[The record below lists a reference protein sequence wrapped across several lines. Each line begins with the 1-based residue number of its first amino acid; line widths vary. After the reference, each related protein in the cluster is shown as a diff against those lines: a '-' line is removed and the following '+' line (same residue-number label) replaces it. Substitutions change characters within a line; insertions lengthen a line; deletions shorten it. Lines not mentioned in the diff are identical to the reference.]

1 MSRVLDRRQVLR
13 GATMAGGGLA
23 LSAYMPAWAQSVS
36 AGIAKPL
43 PTVSGEDITLRVA
56 HQKMMIDGRESH
68 AIGINGTVPAPLIR
82 LREGQNVR
90 LHVVND
96 LDEETSIHWHG
107 LLVPFQM
114 DGVPGISFPG
124 IPARSTFTYEFPIIQ
139 SGTYWYHSHS
149 GLQEQDG
156 HYGPILIDPK
166 DPDPVQFDRE
176 HVIVL
181 SDHSFQH
188 SHYLFDR
195 LKKESGYFN
204 RQRQTLAGLLAGKD
218 QPLKER
224 LMWGKM
230 RMDPADVADVTG
242 STYTYLVN
250 GHGPRDN
257 WTALFKPGERVRLR
271 FINASSMTTFNV
283 RIPGLPMTIVAA
295 DGLNVRPVQIDEFQ
309 FGPAETYDAIVTP
322 PDMRAY
328 TLVGESVDRS
338 GQARATLAPR
348 EGMAAEVPPLRKR
361 PLATMKD
368 MGMGGHDMGTM
379 DHGAMQGMG
388 NGAAGAQAGSM
399 AGMDHSAMNH
409 GAGAGS
415 MQGMNHSQ
423 MNHGT
428 AAAAAGGMAG
438 MAMPQG
444 QSGTMAG
451 MDHGSGAMP
460 GMAGDQSMAGMDMGG
475 MDMGN
480 MNMRDFSKAPEVKK
494 GPGVQTISAMPVDR
508 TGDPG
513 QGLENVGHRVL
524 TYRDLMA
531 LDRNPDTRAPE
542 REIKLHLTGNMER
555 YMWGFDGEKL
565 SENPDPITLLHGE
578 RVRVTLINDTMMG
591 HPIHI
596 HGHFFE
602 LVTGK
607 GAYAPRKHT
616 VLVQPGGTVSWD
628 VTGEEGD
635 WAFHCHMLYH
645 MHAGM
650 MRVVQVRKAGEAAA

>member
-13 GATMAGGGLA
+13 GASLAGSGLA
-23 LSAYMPAWAQSVS
+23 LSAYMPAWAQPVS
-36 AGIAKPL
+36 AGIARPL
-43 PTVSGEDITLRVA
+43 PTVSGEDITLKVA
-56 HQKMMIDGRESH
+56 HQMMMIDGRQSH

-90 LHVVND
+90 LHVVNE

-107 LLVPFQM
+107 LLLPFQM
-114 DGVPGISFPG
+114 DGVPGIAFPG

-149 GLQEQDG
+149 GLQEQEG

-166 DPDPVQFDRE
+166 NPDPVQFDRE

-188 SHYLFDR
+188 PHYLFDR

-204 RQRQTLAGLLAGKD
+204 RQRQTLSGLLAGKD

-230 RMDPADVADVTG
+230 RMDPTDIADVTA
-242 STYTYLVN
+242 SIYTYLVN
-250 GHGPRDN
+250 GYGPKDN
-257 WTALFKPGERVRLR
+257 WTALFRPGERVRLR

-295 DGLNVRPVQIDEFQ
+295 DGLNVRPVEIDEFQ

-338 GQARATLAPR
+338 GMARATLAPR

-368 MGMGGHDMGTM
+368 MGMGGHDMSTM
-379 DHGAMQGMG
+379 DHGSMQGMG
-388 NGAAGAQAGSM
+388 SGAAGAQAGSM
-399 AGMDHSAMNH
+399 AGMDHSTMDH
-409 GAGAGS
+409 GAGAGL
-415 MQGMNHSQ
+415 MQGMDHSQ
-423 MNHGT
+423 MNHGGT
-428 AAAAAGGMAG
+428 GAAAGAMAG
-438 MAMPQG
+438 MTAPQG
-444 QSGTMAG
+444 QSGAMAG

-460 GMAGDQSMAGMDMGG
+460 GMADGQSMAGMDMGG
-475 MDMGN
+475 M
-480 MNMRDFSKAPEVKK
+480 NMRDFSKAPGVKK

-508 TGDPG
+508 TGEPG

-524 TYRDLMA
+524 TYRDLVA

-565 SENPDPITLLHGE
+565 SESPDPITLLHGE

-596 HGHFFE
+596 HGHFFD